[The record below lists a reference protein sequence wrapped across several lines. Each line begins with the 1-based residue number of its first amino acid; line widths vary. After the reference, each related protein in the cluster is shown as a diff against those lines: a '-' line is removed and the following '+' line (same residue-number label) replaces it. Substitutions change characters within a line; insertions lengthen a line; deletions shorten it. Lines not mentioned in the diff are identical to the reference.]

1 MNKPSCFSGHCRLIG
16 VLLALAFFLPSP
28 ALAADGADTKRILDI
43 FENISQVP
51 RCSKNEERISAWLV
65 QWAKE
70 RNLAVKS
77 DAANNVLISVPASPG
92 LEDSPAVALQAHM
105 DMVCQKTADA
115 GHDFS
120 TDPIHLVRDGDWLHA
135 KDTTLGADDG
145 IGMAIAL
152 FLAEARGLRRPAMEL
167 LFTTDEEVDMSGAER
182 LSTDALSAKRFIN
195 IDSEVE
201 GEVTLGAA
209 GGVKMELSLPLT
221 FLPLEPAQD
230 VYSLRVDG
238 LLGGHSGVE
247 IHKNRA
253 NANVLIARALDKAV
267 PFRLISFAGGSA
279 DNAITTASELV
290 LALAP
295 VHENALKAKIAA
307 FEQQARA
314 EYPEETGL
322 SLSLKP
328 VHQMPGQAFSQAL
341 SQEDSSKA
349 LDLVLAIPQG
359 VIEWSDQ
366 FPGLP
371 EISNNIGIVQ
381 TRESTLDLVVFH
393 RSFNPD
399 KLEKLAQGIE
409 QASASAGAAASRRS
423 AFPAWPPDSDSE
435 LYQKAMAAYE
445 LTFGSE
451 LKTVVLHA
459 GLECGFIAEKY
470 PEMEIIS
477 IGPTLEFVH
486 TPKER
491 LYMPSVERI
500 ALFLRALLQ
509 DLGE

>member
-1 MNKPSCFSGHCRLIG
+1 MNKPSGFSGHCRLIG
-16 VLLALAFFLPSP
+16 VLLALVFFLPSP
-28 ALAADGADTKRILDI
+28 ALADDGADTKRILGI
-43 FENISQVP
+43 FEDISQVP
-51 RCSKNEERISAWLV
+51 RCSKDEERISAWLV

-70 RNLAVKS
+70 RNLAVTT

-105 DMVCQKTADA
+105 DMVCQKTEDS

-120 TDPIHLVRDGDWLHA
+120 TDPIQLVRDGEWLRA

-152 FLAEARGLRRPAMEL
+152 FLAEARDLHRPALEL
-167 LFTTDEEVDMSGAER
+167 LFTTDEEMDMSGAER
-182 LSTDALSAKRFIN
+182 LSSDALNATRFIN
-195 IDSEVE
+195 IDSEME

-209 GGVKMELSLPLT
+209 GGIKMEISLPLT
-221 FLPLEPAQD
+221 FLPLEPDQS

-253 NANVLIARALDKAV
+253 NANVLVAQVLDEAV
-267 PFRLISFAGGSA
+267 PFRLISFDGGSA
-279 DNAITTASELV
+279 DNAITTVSELV
-290 LALAP
+290 LALAQE
-295 VHENALKAKIAA
+295 HENALKARIAA
-307 FEQQARA
+307 FEQQARVK
-314 EYPEETGL
+314 YPEETGL
-322 SLSLKP
+322 ALSLKP
-328 VHQMPGQAFSQAL
+328 VAQMSGQAFSQAL
-341 SQEDSSKA
+341 SHDDSSKTLA
-349 LDLVLAIPQG
+349 LVLAIPQG
-359 VIEWSDQ
+359 VIEWSEQ

-371 EISNNIGIVQ
+371 ETSNNIGIVK
-381 TRESTLDLVVFH
+381 TRENTLDLVVFH

-409 QASASAGAAASRRS
+409 QTSVAAGAATSRRS
-423 AFPAWPPDSDSE
+423 AFPTWPPDTDSE
-435 LYQKAMAAYE
+435 LYQKALAAYE
-445 LTFGSE
+445 RSLGSE

-470 PEMEIIS
+470 PAMEIIS
-477 IGPTLEFVH
+477 IGPILEDVH
-486 TPKER
+486 TPRER
-491 LYMPSVERI
+491 LYVPSVERI
-500 ALFLRALLQ
+500 ALFLRTLLQ